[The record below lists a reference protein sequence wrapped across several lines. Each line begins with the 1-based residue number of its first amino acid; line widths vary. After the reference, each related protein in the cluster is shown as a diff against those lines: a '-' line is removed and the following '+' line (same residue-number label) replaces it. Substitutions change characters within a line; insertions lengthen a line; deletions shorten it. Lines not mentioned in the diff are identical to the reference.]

1 MKNKKQKQAP
11 FNTNSEYNLLKQ
23 FRGFKLNVVG
33 AIAHALSIASQNGL
47 FIIWTNIGW
56 KVHYQSGKKVECQI
70 PNFMNGPEHGSL
82 LLLLLLGPLEPLL
95 LIFEQFLNL

>member
-1 MKNKKQKQAP
+1 MRSTEIEKQKQAP

-23 FRGFKLNVVG
+23 FRGFKLNAVG
-33 AIAHALSIASQNGL
+33 ASARAFDRNSNGL

-70 PNFMNGPEHGSL
+70 PNFMNGL
-82 LLLLLLGPLEPLL
+82 
-95 LIFEQFLNL
+95 